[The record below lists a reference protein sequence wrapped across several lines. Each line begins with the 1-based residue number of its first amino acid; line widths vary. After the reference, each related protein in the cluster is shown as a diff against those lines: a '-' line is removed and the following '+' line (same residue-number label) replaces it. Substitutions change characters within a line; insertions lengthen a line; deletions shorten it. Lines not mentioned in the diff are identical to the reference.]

1 MGHAANAQPFE
12 SVGGRNKSEKLPQS
26 VSVFRYGQNFC
37 EQHLDLLKH
46 LRLFQ
51 KFKKKSILLKVFS
64 ANSFV
69 F

>member
-51 KFKKKSILLKVFS
+51 K
-64 ANSFV
+64 
-69 F
+69 